1 MEIFNELVQ
10 FFQLGNLLDCE
21 TFPEFFG
28 VLIEIIF
35 AIAIVVFFFKVVF
48 YACFKVEDLVK

>member
-1 MEIFNELVQ
+1 MEIFTDLVQ

-28 VLIEIIF
+28 VACEIMF
-35 AIAIVVFFFKVVF
+35 AIAIVVFIFKVVF
-48 YACFKVEDLVK
+48 YACFKIEKLV